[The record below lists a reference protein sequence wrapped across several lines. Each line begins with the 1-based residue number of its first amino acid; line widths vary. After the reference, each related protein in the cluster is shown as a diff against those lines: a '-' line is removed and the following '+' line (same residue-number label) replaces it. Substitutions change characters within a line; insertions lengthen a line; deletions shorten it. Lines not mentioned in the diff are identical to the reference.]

1 VPEIQ
6 PLNRAPTLLFVPR
19 EKRSSFGKHLREL
32 RKLKGITQEELAA
45 AVGLSRRMI
54 VYYETQGGS
63 PSPDLLVKLARA
75 LSVSCEILLGQ
86 KQHARRQ
93 NASAIQ
99 LEDVRLL
106 RRLKRLEELP
116 LHDRKA
122 VLRMIDALADRV
134 GKRKAG

>member
-1 VPEIQ
+1 MPEIR
-6 PLNRAPTLLFVPR
+6 PHDRAPTLLFVPR
-19 EKRSSFGKHLREL
+19 EKRSSFGNRLREL

-45 AVGLSRRMI
+45 SVSLSRRMI

-75 LSVSCEILLGQ
+75 LGVSCEILLGQ
-86 KQHARRQ
+86 KQPARRQ
-93 NASAIQ
+93 SASAVQ